1 MSKIL
6 IIDDEIEICKQVSL
20 ILSKNGFDTKYVTS
34 YKELNSIINE
44 GFDFDLVL
52 VDLWIK
58 NSSKQ
63 GIDIIQELKSLFSNL
78 LIISFSGHANID
90 NAIESVKA
98 GANDFIGKPFQSKK
112 CPHQRGHF
120 TFY

>member
-34 YKELNSIINE
+34 YKELNSIISE

-58 NSSKQ
+58 IVASRVL
-63 GIDIIQELKSLFSNL
+63 ILFKN
-78 LIISFSGHANID
+78 
-90 NAIESVKA
+90 
-98 GANDFIGKPFQSKK
+98 
-112 CPHQRGHF
+112 
-120 TFY
+120 